1 MTCSPS
7 PSLLGRRAALA
18 TFLSSF
24 LLVALAREAR
34 AAAPAGEARVQRWI
48 GAQQEIAEGLAGGRL
63 TGRQWALEVERL
75 AGEIEVAALMA
86 VVNRSRL
93 RSAGAPF
100 HNDPQKRFVRF
111 LDETGAPRRL
121 AYGAAL
127 FDFAP
132 HNVVTPHGHRHMVS
146 AHLVVAGR
154 FRVRNFDRVGDEP
167 GAMRLRPT
175 RDYVAGPGDV
185 STMCGERDNIHWFV
199 PQGGPATTFDVVI
212 SGLNPGAPDHLIQA
226 VDPLRARRAAD
237 GSLVAPIIG
246 FALSSR
252 LYTAAI

>member
-1 MTCSPS
+1 MSH
-7 PSLLGRRAALA
+7 LLGRREAIGA
-18 TFLSSF
+18 FLSSF
-24 LLVALAREAR
+24 ALLACARETR
-34 AAAPAGEARVQRWI
+34 AAPPAGETRVRRWLD
-48 GAQQEIAEGLAGGRL
+48 AQQEIAESLAAGRL
-63 TGRQWALEVERL
+63 PGRQWALEVERL
-75 AGEIEVAALMA
+75 AAEIDVPALMA
-86 VVNRSRL
+86 VVSRSQL

-100 HNDPQKRFVRF
+100 HNDPRKRFVRF
-111 LDETGAPRRL
+111 LDDQGQPRRL

-154 FRVRNFDRVGDEP
+154 FRVRNFDRLDDTD

-175 RDYVAGPGDV
+175 RDYVAETGRV

-212 SGLNPGAPDHLIQA
+212 SGLDPGAPDHLIQA
-226 VDPLRARRAAD
+226 VDPLRAERQAD

-246 FALSSR
+246 FAESSR
-252 LYTAAI
+252 RYTAAI

>member
-1 MTCSPS
+1 MIGSG
-7 PSLLGRRAALA
+7 LLGRREALGA
-18 TFLSSF
+18 FLSSF

-34 AAAPAGEARVQRWI
+34 AVVPPGEAGVRRWI
-48 GAQQEIAEGLAGGRL
+48 GAQQEIAEELAGGRL
-63 TGRQWALEVERL
+63 GGRQWALEVERL
-75 AGEIEVAALMA
+75 AGEIDVAALMA
-86 VVNRSRL
+86 VVNRSQL

-100 HNDPQKRFVRF
+100 HNDPHKRFVRF

-154 FRVRNFDRVGDEP
+154 FRVRNFDRLGDVD

-175 RDYVAGPGDV
+175 RDYVAAPGRV

-199 PQGGPATTFDVVI
+199 PQGGPATTFDIVM
-212 SGLNPGAPDHLIQA
+212 SGLDSGAPDHLIQA
-226 VDPLRARRAAD
+226 VDPLRARRAED
-237 GSLVAPIIG
+237 DSLIAPIIG
-246 FALSSR
+246 FAESSR

>member
-1 MTCSPS
+1 MQDHA
-7 PSLLGRRAALA
+7 LWGRREALGA
-18 TFLSSF
+18 FLSSF
-24 LLVALAREAR
+24 LVVALAREAR
-34 AAAPAGEARVQRWI
+34 GAAPSGEARVRRWI
-48 GAQQEIAEGLAGGRL
+48 DAQQDIAEALARGRL
-63 TGRQWALEVERL
+63 SGRRWALAVERL
-75 AGEIEVAALMA
+75 AGEIDVAELMA

-111 LDETGAPRRL
+111 IDQNGAPRRL

-127 FDFAP
+127 FDFQP

-154 FRVRNFDRVGDEP
+154 FRVRNFDRLGDEE

-175 RDYVAGPGDV
+175 RDYVARAGHV

-199 PQGGPATTFDVVI
+199 PQGGPATTFDLVV
-212 SGLNPGAPDHLIQA
+212 SGLDAGRPDHLIQA
-226 VDPLRARRAAD
+226 VDPLRARRAGD
-237 GSLVAPIIG
+237 GSLIAPIIG
-246 FALSSR
+246 FAESSR
-252 LYTAAI
+252 RYTAAI